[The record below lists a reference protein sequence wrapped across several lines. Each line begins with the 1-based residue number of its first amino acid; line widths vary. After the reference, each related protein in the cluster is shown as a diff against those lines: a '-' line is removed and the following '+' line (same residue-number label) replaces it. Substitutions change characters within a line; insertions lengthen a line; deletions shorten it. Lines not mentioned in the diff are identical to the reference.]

1 MQNPPVIFEVSLAE
15 SSDLRVDS
23 KHTLISGMQ
32 LWVLAPF
39 SPVRPSKMSCSEK
52 NKCSKKSSSSSSILQ
67 GWLQKIAPQSK
78 DLVYRGSQ
86 IRQTILL
93 PGDTLYIPHNW
104 FGIRVELEDSVHFRD
119 LELSDE
125 CIEESAVR
133 MAHTEINMFK
143 KFLYSRDEKK
153 REQRR
158 FDGVMKQVATAKA
171 KLKNKAKK

>member
-1 MQNPPVIFEVSLAE
+1 M
-15 SSDLRVDS
+15 
-23 KHTLISGMQ
+23 
-32 LWVLAPF
+32 
-39 SPVRPSKMSCSEK
+39 
-52 NKCSKKSSSSSSILQ
+52 
-67 GWLQKIAPQSK
+67 
-78 DLVYRGSQ
+78 
-86 IRQTILL
+86 L